1 MVYPISGTQ
10 EDYVYIR
17 VNVNCVLKRIH
28 GNLDSSVNGVHDP
41 GARVLITD
49 SGTNF
54 YIDLPAQA
62 SGGRS

>member
-1 MVYPISGTQ
+1 MVYPISGAQ

-28 GNLDSSVNGVHDP
+28 EYLDSSVNGVHDP

-62 SGGRS
+62 